1 MLFLYYRILL
11 QIVVIYVSEKDQHMV
26 IQGLLK
32 HGFSPSV
39 NIILFIPEQTLDELF
54 YVMKTATEY
63 MLQGTQ
69 IAMTPLLRPQKGS
82 GINEL
87 IEKGLTPIKAKYSEW
102 IDPETKE
109 VFKYP
114 IYCITLEKKLADFI
128 QQFQIEEYAFWMKS
142 ELRLVWVS

>member
-39 NIILFIPEQTLDELF
+39 NIILFIPEKNLDELF

-69 IAMTPLLRPQKGS
+69 IAMSPLLRPQKGS

-87 IEKGLTPIKAKYSEW
+87 I
-102 IDPETKE
+102 
-109 VFKYP
+109 
-114 IYCITLEKKLADFI
+114 
-128 QQFQIEEYAFWMKS
+128 
-142 ELRLVWVS
+142 